1 MASTSPSAPPNNPGP
16 LPLLLSSFIGRERE
30 IVEVKQALVRHR
42 LLTLTG
48 TGGCGKTRLS
58 LEVAAGLVEAFEDHV
73 WLIGLVALSEPS
85 LVPQLVASTRGLLE
99 QPERALTDTITDFL
113 RPRRALLVLDNC
125 EHLIH
130 ACAMLAQILLA
141 TCPHLHI
148 LATSREAFGVPG
160 ETLWPVPSLAFP
172 DPRHLPPLESL
183 KPYDAIHLFIDR
195 TADGLPSFSLTSPNS
210 SVVAGGIA
218 LGAAEGI
225 CAVEKKEPHA
235 VQKLLRIRVNK

>member
-1 MASTSPSAPPNNPGP
+1 MASTSPFALPNKPGH

-30 IVEVKQALVRHR
+30 IVEVKQALVSHR

-85 LVPQLVASTRGLLE
+85 LVPQSVASTLGLRE
-99 QPERALTDTITDFL
+99 QPERALTETITDFL

-130 ACAMLAQILLA
+130 ACAMLTQILLA

-160 ETLWPVPSLAFP
+160 ETVWPVPPLAFP

-183 KPYDAIHLFIDR
+183 KQYDAIHLFIDR
-195 TADGLPSFSLTSPNS
+195 TADVLPSFVLTSQNAP
-210 SVVAGGIA
+210 VVAQVCQRLDGIPLA
-218 LGAAEGI
+218 IELA
-225 CAVEKKEPHA
+225 
-235 VQKLLRIRVNK
+235 

>member
-1 MASTSPSAPPNNPGP
+1 MLSPPPSPHQNKLGP

-30 IVEVKQALVRHR
+30 IVEVEQGLVRHR
-42 LLTLTG
+42 RLILTG
-48 TGGCGKTRLS
+48 TGGCGKTRLA
-58 LEVAAGLVEAFEDHV
+58 LEVAAGLVDAFEDQV
-73 WLIGLVALSEPS
+73 WLIGLVALTDPS
-85 LVPQLVASTRGLLE
+85 LVPQSVASTRGLLE

-183 KPYDAIHLFIDR
+183 KQYDAIHLFIDR
-195 TADGLPSFSLTSPNS
+195 TADVLPSFVLTSQNAP
-210 SVVAGGIA
+210 VVSHVFQRLDGIS
-218 LGAAEGI
+218 
-225 CAVEKKEPHA
+225 
-235 VQKLLRIRVNK
+235 